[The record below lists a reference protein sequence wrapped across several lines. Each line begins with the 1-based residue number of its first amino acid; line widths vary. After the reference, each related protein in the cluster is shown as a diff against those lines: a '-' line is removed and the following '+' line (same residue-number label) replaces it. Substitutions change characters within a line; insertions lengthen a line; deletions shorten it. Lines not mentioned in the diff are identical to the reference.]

1 MKKKKISI
9 KIIIKNLSLQKK
21 INSAI
26 VITFIFIVI
35 IFSSIQF
42 PFQQRRMNTVMG
54 KVRILLETL
63 VDRDLNYLAN
73 EIFEKRDRAIE
84 LRVKQMLEVE
94 GVLSINVYDGSGNL
108 LASDS
113 SREKQLSIPIG
124 EIQNYQNNI
133 LIEKRKWNRK
143 NVLHYIQEIIVSGDG
158 IGYIQIFFSLED
170 VEFEQTLST
179 ILYSGLLVL
188 ILIIMLFLLN
198 YILKKAIIQPLTTL
212 RDQMEYME
220 ISDLGKQLEI
230 LSNDEIGELSASFN
244 EMSLELASSVAKKK
258 EIENELRN
266 TKDYLQTVL
275 NSLQSMLISTD
286 SNGYV
291 TQWNTA
297 AKKFTGIHI
306 RDTINKKVWELLPFL
321 KNYKNRIIQLSHSG
335 NDDLY
340 GISDLFEY
348 ENSYFNVDFF
358 SMEYE
363 GSKGIVIRIDDI
375 TELQKKDEQLRQIQK
390 METIGNL
397 AGGLA
402 HDFNNALSG
411 IIGTLSIMRYKM
423 KKNGKIE
430 KVKFDDYATVIED
443 SGKRASDMVQ
453 RLLSLSRKQDLKFES
468 VDLNSSIRNVVKI
481 CGNTFD
487 KAIEII
493 PQYTNDSSF
502 VKADSTQIEQILLN
516 LCINASHAMT
526 IMRKKGEPLGGKLTI
541 SITDYTPDEDFF
553 TNNQDLKRNNYWKIS
568 IRDTGIGMDEKT
580 VDKIFDPF
588 FTTKRAVEGTVLGL
602 SMVYNIIQQHNGVI
616 DVDSKIGVGTEFCI
630 YIPVLAGR
638 ILSSDNE
645 YTTDIYEG
653 SGSILVIDD
662 EELLRKTASNILEE
676 CGYNVFCA
684 ETGLEG
690 IEILQRKSNEINV
703 VLLDIII
710 PKLSARETYLKL
722 KEINP
727 EIKVILVS
735 SIKEDA
741 RVKKLLSLG
750 ANDFL
755 KKPYNLINL
764 SKSVFN
770 IIYS

>member
-1 MKKKKISI
+1 MKKKGKIQIFI
-9 KIIIKNLSLQKK
+9 KDLSLQKK

-42 PFQQRRMNTVMG
+42 PFQQKRMNTVMG
-54 KVRILLETL
+54 KIRILLETL

-73 EIFEKRDRAIE
+73 EIFEKRNRAIE
-84 LRVKQMLEVE
+84 LRVKQMLEIE
-94 GVLSINVYDGSGNL
+94 GVLSINVYDGSGSIL
-108 LASDS
+108 VSDS
-113 SREKQLSIPIG
+113 SPKDQLSITIG
-124 EIQNYQNNI
+124 EIQKQPNNI
-133 LIEKRKWNRK
+133 LIEKKNWNGVK
-143 NVLHYIQEIIVSGDG
+143 VLHYLQEIIVSGEG
-158 IGYIQIFFSLED
+158 IGFIQIIFSLED
-170 VEFEQTLST
+170 VEFEQTMST
-179 ILYSGLLVL
+179 LLYSGLLVL

-220 ISDLGKQLEI
+220 ISNLGKQLEI
-230 LSNDEIGELSASFN
+230 LGNDEIGELSASFN
-244 EMSLELASSVAKKK
+244 DMSLELASSVAKKK

-291 TQWNTA
+291 TQMNTA
-297 AKKFTGIHI
+297 VRKYTGIHT

-430 KVKFDDYATVIED
+430 KIKFDEYATVIED

-468 VDLNSSIRNVVKI
+468 VDLNSSIQNVVKI

-487 KAIEII
+487 KAIEIV
-493 PQYTNDSSF
+493 PQYTNDPSL
-502 VKADSTQIEQILLN
+502 VKADSTQIEQVLLN

-526 IMRKKGEPLGGKLTI
+526 LMRKKGEPLGGKLTI
-541 SITDYTPDEDFF
+541 SLTNYTPEEDFF
-553 TNNQDLKRNNYWKIS
+553 TNNPDLKNTDYWKIS

-588 FTTKRAVEGTVLGL
+588 FTTKGEGEGTGLGL

-616 DVDSKIGVGTEFCI
+616 DVDSKIGIGTEFSI

-662 EELLRKTASNILEE
+662 EELIRQTASNILEE
-676 CGYNVFCA
+676 CGYNVVCA
-684 ETGLEG
+684 ANGLEG
-690 IEILQRKSNEINV
+690 IEIFQRKSHEVDI

-735 SIKEDA
+735 SLKEDD
-741 RVKKLLSLG
+741 RVKELLSLG

-755 KKPYNLINL
+755 QKPFNLVNL

-770 IIYS
+770 LIYS